1 MAVAV
6 NPGLDRSACA
16 SCQRANTFQQPEPE
30 PEPLSCELLNPA
42 TFLTYLLPD
51 LCQLYLVLCR
61 ITWVLQ
67 QDNDPK
73 HTSKSTSEWLKK
85 NKMKTLEWSSQSSD
99 LNPIEM
105 LWHDLKKMR
114 KPIVEKM
121 RRERINSSMEKL
133 KSLLGGEFLKQQPD
147 SRQEKADILEMTV
160 YFLRRQQQQSHKK
173 SSCSTA
179 ADEGYSRC
187 VQEAVN
193 FLSQCQVHTQSQRRL
208 LSHFLTM
215 QPSMEKSR
223 NVPQLRS
230 PACQISSKEETPG
243 CSGLWRPW

>member
-1 MAVAV
+1 MCNQKLKSKRWTHCFLSKTHFTEHVVSPLVFSLTQVPHWLQTVRTSSKPRTHTFIWRLESINRGESERELRTAQIF
-6 NPGLDRSACA
+6 S
-16 SCQRANTFQQPEPE
+16 SQRANRRNTAMAPTITA
-30 PEPLSCELLNPA
+30 SIINSNH
-42 TFLTYLLPD
+42 LLP
-51 LCQLYLVLCR
+51 L
-61 ITWVLQ
+61 T
-67 QDNDPK
+67 N
-73 HTSKSTSEWLKK
+73 
-85 NKMKTLEWSSQSSD
+85 
-99 LNPIEM
+99 
-105 LWHDLKKMR
+105 KMR
-114 KPIVEKM
+114 KPLVEKM
-121 RRERINSSMEKL
+121 RRERINSSIEKL

-160 YFLRRQQQQSHKK
+160 YFLRQQQQQSHKK

-187 VQEAVN
+187 VQEAIN

-223 NVPQLRS
+223 NVPQLSS
-230 PACQISSKEETPG
+230 PACQISSKEETPS

>member
-1 MAVAV
+1 MWLVLWPLVPSELPHWLQTVRTSSKPRTHTFIWRLESINRGGRERELSTAQIF
-6 NPGLDRSACA
+6 S
-16 SCQRANTFQQPEPE
+16 SQRANRRNTAMAPTITA
-30 PEPLSCELLNPA
+30 SIINSNH
-42 TFLTYLLPD
+42 LLP
-51 LCQLYLVLCR
+51 L
-61 ITWVLQ
+61 T
-67 QDNDPK
+67 
-73 HTSKSTSEWLKK
+73 
-85 NKMKTLEWSSQSSD
+85 NKL
-99 LNPIEM
+99 
-105 LWHDLKKMR
+105 R

-121 RRERINSSMEKL
+121 RRERINSSIEKL

-160 YFLRRQQQQSHKK
+160 YFLRQQQQSHKK
-173 SSCSTA
+173 WSCSTA

-187 VQEAVN
+187 VQEAIH

-215 QPSMEKSR
+215 QPSMESR
-223 NVPQLRS
+223 SGVPQLSS

>member
-1 MAVAV
+1 MA
-6 NPGLDRSACA
+6 PTITA
-16 SCQRANTFQQPEPE
+16 SIIN
-30 PEPLSCELLNPA
+30 SNH
-42 TFLTYLLPD
+42 LLP
-51 LCQLYLVLCR
+51 L
-61 ITWVLQ
+61 T
-67 QDNDPK
+67 
-73 HTSKSTSEWLKK
+73 
-85 NKMKTLEWSSQSSD
+85 NKL
-99 LNPIEM
+99 
-105 LWHDLKKMR
+105 R

-121 RRERINSSMEKL
+121 RRERINSSIEKL

-147 SRQEKADILEMTV
+147 SRQEKADILEMTI
-160 YFLRRQQQQSHKK
+160 YFLRQQQQSHKK
-173 SSCSTA
+173 WSCSTA

-187 VQEAVN
+187 VQEAIH

-223 NVPQLRS
+223 SGVPQLSS

>member
-1 MAVAV
+1 M
-6 NPGLDRSACA
+6 R
-16 SCQRANTFQQPEPE
+16 
-30 PEPLSCELLNPA
+30 
-42 TFLTYLLPD
+42 
-51 LCQLYLVLCR
+51 
-61 ITWVLQ
+61 
-67 QDNDPK
+67 
-73 HTSKSTSEWLKK
+73 
-85 NKMKTLEWSSQSSD
+85 SSD
-99 LNPIEM
+99 ETKDQRTDHMLNDGCKILTGHRFIPTA
-105 LWHDLKKMR
+105 MR

-208 LSHFLTM
+208 LSHFFTM

-223 NVPQLRS
+223 NVPQLSS